1 MARIQHQVYPS
12 INNDL
17 KDWQV
22 ESRLKAG
29 LLLYLMLWHSEQDVV
44 MHTEKILNCLVTAAR
59 DEEMDVRDWAVRG
72 AEMLG
77 FMLTAD
83 TWVPF
88 MIQRLG
94 EEASR
99 EQILVLSG
107 LIRGANPRTLRS
119 EQLRELLDRVSPDM
133 VTLTR
138 QEQMLEQLGAL
149 TQAVVTCI
157 KPSVT
162 PEIMETVLEMS
173 RSSDD
178 HLIEK
183 DTGAP
188 SKNDAANVVKN
199 IGTNDPADYKT
210 LLDGL
215 VKINLAVRS
224 LSQDPGTLRQAL
236 ECQEA
241 LVQLTSMT
249 SLTSLYLATLP
260 SLLVNWLEASL
271 TWSPSSPD
279 LDMFRHLL
287 TSCGDLTGHFP
298 RTVVRILTNL
308 CSVET
313 GEAAT
318 RLASL
323 ILLSRLLLNLTD
335 TLDSQGKIKSSLVT
349 GISKLFTSGIFSPCL
364 LSVVTDIVAPSLKWQ
379 AGRTASAVR

>member
-1 MARIQHQVYPS
+1 MVARIQHQVYPS

-44 MHTEKILNCLVTAAR
+44 MHTEKILSCLVTAAR
-59 DEEMDVRDWAVRG
+59 DEEADVRDWAVRG

-88 MIQRLG
+88 MIQRLE

-99 EQILVLSG
+99 EQILVLAG
-107 LIRGANPRTLRS
+107 LIRGANPMTLRS
-119 EQLRELLDRVSPDM
+119 DQLRELLGRISPDM

-138 QEQMLEQLGAL
+138 QEQTLKQLEAL
-149 TQAVVTCI
+149 TRAVVKCI
-157 KPSVT
+157 GFSLT
-162 PEIMETVLEMS
+162 PKIMETVLEMS
-173 RSSDD
+173 RTSDEQ
-178 HLIEK
+178 LIEK
-183 DTGAP
+183 DNGAP
-188 SKNDAANVVKN
+188 FKNDETIILKN
-199 IGTNDPADYKT
+199 SGTDNPADYKT

-215 VKINLAVRS
+215 VKINLAVLS

-241 LVQLTSMT
+241 LVQLTSMP
-249 SLTSLYLATLP
+249 SLTGLFQATLP

-271 TWSPSSPD
+271 TWSPTSAD

-298 RTVVRILTNL
+298 RTVVRILSNL
-308 CSVET
+308 CSVDT

-323 ILLSRLLLNLTD
+323 ILLSRLLLNLAD
-335 TLDSQGKIKSSLVT
+335 TLDSQGK
-349 GISKLFTSGIFSPCL
+349 
-364 LSVVTDIVAPSLKWQ
+364 
-379 AGRTASAVR
+379 

>member
-1 MARIQHQVYPS
+1 MSRTLVARIQHQVYPS

-59 DEEMDVRDWAVRG
+59 DEEADVRDWAARG
-72 AEMLG
+72 AEMMG

-88 MIQRLG
+88 MIQRLD
-94 EEASR
+94 EEASK
-99 EQILVLSG
+99 EQILVLAG
-107 LIRGANPRTLRS
+107 LIRGANPMTLRS
-119 EQLRELLDRVSPDM
+119 DQLRELLDRVSPDM

-138 QEQMLEQLGAL
+138 QEKTLEQLEAL
-149 TQAVVTCI
+149 TQAVVKCI
-157 KPSVT
+157 RSSLT

-173 RSSDD
+173 RTSDEQ
-178 HLIEK
+178 LIEDK
-183 DTGAP
+183 GAP
-188 SKNDAANVVKN
+188 AKNEETNILKN
-199 IGTNDPADYKT
+199 TGTNDPADYKT

-215 VKINLAVRS
+215 VKINLAVLS
-224 LSQDPGTLRQAL
+224 LSQDPGTLRLAL
-236 ECQEA
+236 DCQEA
-241 LVQLTSMT
+241 LVQLTSMP
-249 SLTSLYLATLP
+249 SLTGLFLATLP
-260 SLLVNWLEASL
+260 SLLVSWLEASL
-271 TWSPSSPD
+271 TWSPTSPD

-287 TSCGDLTGHFP
+287 TSCGELTGHFP

-308 CSVET
+308 CSVDT

-323 ILLSRLLLNLTD
+323 ILLSRLLLNLAD
-335 TLDSQGKIKSSLVT
+335 TLDSQGK
-349 GISKLFTSGIFSPCL
+349 
-364 LSVVTDIVAPSLKWQ
+364 
-379 AGRTASAVR
+379 